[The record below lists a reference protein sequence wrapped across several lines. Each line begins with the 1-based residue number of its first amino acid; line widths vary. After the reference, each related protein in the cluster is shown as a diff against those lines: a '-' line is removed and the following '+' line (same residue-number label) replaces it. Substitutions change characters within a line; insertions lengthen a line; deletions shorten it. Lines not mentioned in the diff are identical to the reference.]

1 LIITLLIAIVAVL
14 CLQALAQLLCVRL
27 DARKF
32 PAPGAIVKTSRGS
45 MHVLQMGSGNPAIV
59 LEAGIAASSLNWSIL
74 QPPLA
79 EFAATYSY
87 DRPGFGW
94 STPSTRGCTLQR
106 LSDDL
111 HELVAALDIPRP
123 YVLVGHSYAAYILR
137 VYAQRFPEELAG
149 IILVDPLTPEEW
161 IKPHRAQRWQLWR
174 GVWFS
179 RAGAALGGIGV
190 VRFCLW
196 LLLQRGNSA
205 VPRRVLGMSGGKASH
220 TGQRIVGELA
230 KLPPETVRLIRE
242 RWSHGK
248 FFLTMSRY
256 IQTLPATSAEASRFQ
271 IPAHIPVTVISGAH
285 QLTVR
290 LAEHQ
295 AIAAHSLRG
304 KHLIAAKGAHWIHLD
319 QPELIVEAFRDM
331 QKNCKRKVSRASIEN
346 NHHVSPQSFSMP
358 SVVNGF
364 SKNPGHF
371 LRVPLCPLW
380 FKVLHIKMQS
390 ELSTIHEKSR

>member
-1 LIITLLIAIVAVL
+1 LPLVTTLFIAIIAVL
-14 CLQALAQLLCVRL
+14 CLQALAQFLCIRL

-32 PAPGAIVKTSRGS
+32 PAPGAIVNTSRGS
-45 MHVLQMGSGNPAIV
+45 MHVRQMGSGNPAVV

-74 QPPLA
+74 QPQLA

-94 STPSTRGCTLQR
+94 SAPSARECTLQEM
-106 LSDDL
+106 SDDL
-111 HELVAALDIPRP
+111 HAVVTALKVTTP
-123 YVLVGHSYAAYILR
+123 YVLMGHSFGALILS

-161 IKPHRAQRWQLWR
+161 IKPHRSQRWQLWR

-196 LLLQRGNSA
+196 LLLQRGNSG
-205 VPRRVLGMSGGKASH
+205 VPRRVLGLFGGTASE
-220 TGQRIVGELA
+220 TGLRIVGELA
-230 KLPPETVRLIRE
+230 KLPPGTVRLIRE
-242 RWSHGK
+242 RWSHGR

-256 IQTLPATSAEASRFQ
+256 IQSLPKNSAEASRFH
-271 IPAHIPVTVISGAH
+271 IPTHIPVTVISGAH
-285 QLTVR
+285 QPPVL

-304 KHLIAAKGAHWIHLD
+304 NHLIAEKGAHWVHLD
-319 QPELIVEAFRDM
+319 QPELIVQAFCEM
-331 QKNCKRKVSRASIEN
+331 AEKLKAESIE
-346 NHHVSPQSFSMP
+346 
-358 SVVNGF
+358 SVNR
-364 SKNPGHF
+364 K
-371 LRVPLCPLW
+371 
-380 FKVLHIKMQS
+380 
-390 ELSTIHEKSR
+390 